1 LFLLSTLG
9 LWLSSAAAA
18 LKNLVKSKL
27 GMNHG
32 SSGK

>member
-1 LFLLSTLG
+1 VQAGKLISQH
-9 LWLSSAAAA
+9 AA